1 MLAHVWDDAAE
12 IDPVC
17 AQGVIRRR
25 GLCCKEATAIETI
38 FTLLT
43 VLKRMSDAFLLRRS
57 SESVE
62 SKLLV
67 ESLQRCSGKVDSEM
81 LCLCLSIPTDSV
93 PGVNR
98 TFPKSFTSRA

>member
-12 IDPVC
+12 IDPVS
-17 AQGVIRRR
+17 AQGVKRRR

-43 VLKRMSDAFLLRRS
+43 VLKSMSDAFLLRRS

-67 ESLQRCSGKVDSEM
+67 ESLQRCSGKVDSTM
-81 LCLCLSIPTDSV
+81 YH
-93 PGVNR
+93 R
-98 TFPKSFTSRA
+98 